1 MNWSEFSESRIG
13 DMNWESDHKAGKN
26 IFCYL
31 PNNHYLAFKMFYKGA
46 QTANIEFGILSEYQT
61 GYEKEQHIRM
71 VVRVKEALAPFV
83 ENNVLSY
90 GDDSFVIGFDKQ
102 DTYFVIKPPKQGR
115 YNRRY
120 NFNEIEQAFA
130 EFQERLEKSGLKA
143 KLMEICR

>member
-13 DMNWESDHKAGKN
+13 GMNWENDHKARKN

-31 PNNHYLAFKMFYKGA
+31 PNNRYLAFKMFCTGT
-46 QTANIEFGILSEYQT
+46 QTANIEFGILSEYQSD
-61 GYEKEQHIRM
+61 YEKERHILM
-71 VVRVKEALAPFV
+71 VGKVKDALAPYI

-90 GDDSFVIGFDKQ
+90 GGDSFVIGFDKQ

-115 YNRRY
+115 NNRSY